1 MIFPQENRDLKLTC
15 TLYIDM
21 FANSVRYSFKLMQ
34 RAKGKR
40 KWQDIKGYERQYC
53 ANTDMDD
60 ILRYLLRSQVMGLT
74 ELEYK
79 KYDSVEC
86 LFNEELSKK
95 EYLCL
100 KKTLSLFN
108 LK

>member
-1 MIFPQENRDLKLTC
+1 MTEMIFPQENRDLKLTC
-15 TLYIDM
+15 KLHIDM

-40 KWQDIKGYERQYC
+40 KWQDIKGYERQYR

-60 ILRYLLRSQVMGLT
+60 ILRYLSRSQVMGLA

-79 KYDSVEC
+79 KYAPVAC
-86 LFNEELSKK
+86 LFNEEQD
-95 EYLCL
+95 
-100 KKTLSLFN
+100 
-108 LK
+108 

>member
-21 FANSVRYSFKLMQ
+21 LSVARYLFKLMQ

-40 KWQDIKGYERQYC
+40 KWQELKEYEGLYRVS
-53 ANTDMDD
+53 TDMDD
-60 ILRYLLRSQVMGLT
+60 ILRYLSINQVMGLA

-79 KYDSVEC
+79 KYTPSEI
-86 LFNEELSKK
+86 LFNV
-95 EYLCL
+95 
-100 KKTLSLFN
+100 
-108 LK
+108 